1 MSQTANSRK
10 QTKAEKEA
18 ELKEV
23 EEAAT
28 TEEQTAEV
36 PETTEEQTKEENGD
50 MNILE
55 AIEYTERTGK
65 PVARRAW
72 EKITSKPELM
82 FRAGETKPSY
92 RMNKKHF
99 SSYQPSI
106 DDVMKQ
112 DWYKV
117 EEE

>member
-1 MSQTANSRK
+1 MSQANSRGK
-10 QTKAEKEA
+10 TKAEKEA
-18 ELKEV
+18 ELKEG
-23 EEAAT
+23 EA
-28 TEEQTAEV
+28 V
-36 PETTEEQTKEENGD
+36 ETTETEEAQGQEAELKEGEANYD
-50 MNILE
+50 MDILE

-72 EKITSKPELM
+72 AKIASKPELM

-106 DDVMKQ
+106 DDVMKK